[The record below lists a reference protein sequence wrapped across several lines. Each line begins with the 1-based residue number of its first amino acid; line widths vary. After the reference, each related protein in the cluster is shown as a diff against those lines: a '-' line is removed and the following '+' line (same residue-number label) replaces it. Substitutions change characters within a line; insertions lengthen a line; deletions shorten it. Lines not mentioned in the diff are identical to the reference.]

1 MTNNKTDSITA
12 AATARALKKNSRV
25 ANITNNL
32 LRNYSKRPVSPMDEI
47 DQLMTARRRTVS
59 PPTSFAFINREKNL
73 QDKK

>member
-47 DQLMTARRRTVS
+47 DQLMTETLLV
-59 PPTSFAFINREKNL
+59 
-73 QDKK
+73 